1 MNSKSNQDPWYIH
14 AGLYT
19 VIVILVIILIKVA
32 IIDPRNIVEQERYN
46 RTETRL
52 RMTNLKEAQIL
63 WEKKHG
69 RFTDNLD
76 ELIKFINSPFVDS
89 VRNSFDSLTMRPADP
104 FVKLSHGEFTPE
116 SLFVTTKSRQRFILA
131 VDTTISIDTVI
142 TTRGRFVRVDTS
154 KSIGTR
160 YLIEDP
166 DGYGTIGSIESDALK
181 NTASWE

>member
-1 MNSKSNQDPWYIH
+1 MNSTSNQDPWYVH
-14 AGLYT
+14 AGLYA

-32 IIDPRNIVEQERYN
+32 IIDPREIVATEKYN
-46 RTETRL
+46 KSETRL

-76 ELIKFINSPFVDS
+76 SLIAFINSPFVDS
-89 VRNSFDSLTMRPADP
+89 VRAAFDSLTLRSADP
-104 FVKLSHGEFTPE
+104 FVKLTHGEFTPE
-116 SLFVTTKSRQRFILA
+116 SLFVSPKSRQRFIIS
-131 VDTTISIDTVI
+131 VDTTISVDSVF
-142 TTRGRFVRVDTS
+142 TTRNRFVRVDST
-154 KSIGTR
+154 KKIGTR

-166 DGYGTIGSIESDALK
+166 DGYGTIGSLESDALK

>member
-14 AGLYT
+14 AGLYAV
-19 VIVILVIILIKVA
+19 VIVLTLILIKVA
-32 IIDPRNIVEQERYN
+32 IIDPRDIVETEKYN

-63 WEKKHG
+63 WEKKNG
-69 RFTDNLD
+69 KFTDNLD
-76 ELIKFINSPFVDS
+76 SLVQFINSPFVDS
-89 VRNSFDSLTMRPADP
+89 IRNSFDSSMNRSADP
-104 FVKLSHGEFTPE
+104 FVNLSDGQFTPE
-116 SLFVTTKSRQRFILA
+116 SLFISPKSRQRFIVA
-131 VDTTISIDTVI
+131 IDTSLSIDSVY
-142 TTRGRFVRVDTS
+142 TTRGRFVRVDSTI
-154 KSIGTR
+154 KIGTK